1 MSSRTASYLNQ
12 GERSIIDSPTSVL
25 QAGLTQISP
34 LRIVQQTQRSG
45 RAPKSIL
52 CVPMFWWFCFVSNFE
67 ACNATLFCNSNFV
80 HLSEKDAGHEWS
92 ATPLIWTPVY
102 GSVIP
107 RIASFTM
114 MDSLAYWNRAR
125 IGGRHSSGTSLKP
138 GAPRHSACLGSPE
151 FYRRSEGVFGWWVK
165 TFTISRLRSRVPV
178 EAQRRKREHK

>member
-1 MSSRTASYLNQ
+1 MFR
-12 GERSIIDSPTSVL
+12 
-25 QAGLTQISP
+25 ISK
-34 LRIVQQTQRSG
+34 LY
-45 RAPKSIL
+45 
-52 CVPMFWWFCFVSNFE
+52 
-67 ACNATLFCNSNFV
+67 NATLFCNSKFV

-138 GAPRHSACLGSPE
+138 GAPRHSTCLGSPE
-151 FYRRSEGVFGWWVK
+151 FYRRSEGDFGWWVK
-165 TFTISRLRSRVPV
+165 TLRYHAYDRGFPSKRSGENENISEPTTSPMRVIIRYRCIYKDLSLYNRRTFRKTDLFRNLSRN
-178 EAQRRKREHK
+178 RR